1 MVPIWYNGFVKLARF
16 FRLPAVALAEEG
28 ALRPMGARRAVLL
41 TPSESIHPSQLLS
54 CQHIAPITPLE
65 SALVEV
71 FILKS
76 LKFFRIN
83 TYEKHRGWGLLLLST
98 HPMRMRILS
107 ERSESKDLSSH
118 PLKGVCPERPSGVKD
133 LSSSARR
140 HVYPERRELLSRPL
154 LTSLLLCLAPLQ
166 SLGFRQGAE

>member
-1 MVPIWYNGFVKLARF
+1 MLAR
-16 FRLPAVALAEEG
+16 LPRAS
-28 ALRPMGARRAVLL
+28 MGQAVLL
-41 TPSESIHPSQLLS
+41 TPSKLS
-54 CQHIAPITPLE
+54 GPIQSLSRQHTAPVTPLE

-83 TYEKHRGWGLLLLST
+83 TYEKHRGWGPLLLT
-98 HPMRMRILS
+98 R
-107 ERSESKDLSSH
+107 H
-118 PLKGVCPERPSGVKD
+118 PLKGACPERPSGVKD

-154 LTSLLLCLAPLQ
+154 LTSLLLCPAPLQ
-166 SLGFRQGAE
+166 SLRFRQGVE

>member
-1 MVPIWYNGFVKLARF
+1 MPIWYNSTVGSARF
-16 FRLPAVALAEEG
+16 FPALPAMLPRLPG
-28 ALRPMGARRAVLL
+28 ASMGRAVLL
-41 TPSESIHPSQLLS
+41 TPSESIHPTQLLS
-54 CQHIAPITPLE
+54 CQHIAPVTPLE
-65 SALVEV
+65 CALMEV

-83 TYEKHRGWGLLLLST
+83 TYEKHRGWGLLLLT
-98 HPMRMRILS
+98 R
-107 ERSESKDLSSH
+107 H

-154 LTSLLLCLAPLQ
+154 LTSLLLCPAPLQ
-166 SLGFRQGAE
+166 SLRFPQGVE